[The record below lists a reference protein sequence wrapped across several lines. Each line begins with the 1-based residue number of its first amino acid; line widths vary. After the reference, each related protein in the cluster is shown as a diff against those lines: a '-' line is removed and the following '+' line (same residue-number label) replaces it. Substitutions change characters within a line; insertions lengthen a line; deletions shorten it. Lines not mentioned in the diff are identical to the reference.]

1 MENGKKRLYLFPS
14 FENEPEKK
22 EKEPPK
28 LELLRPSFIPCAMG
42 SRFGINVINRGG
54 ESKGI
59 ALEFIGDYIEN
70 DDIIIKNVMLEQGHG
85 AHGIKEIPI
94 ALEKRMYSDGQCIL
108 YWEDEDFYIPP
119 KVDQSLEHL
128 DFVSRELER
137 AFGFRFTPDGNP
149 RKALDIIMAVVPTEN
164 AKREASAVWYAWKEH
179 KSKADYIKNTN
190 AVLMT
195 KLTNGCYNDIL
206 EQKVLKSMLLDP
218 EDYDL

>member
-70 DDIIIKNVMLEQGHG
+70 DGLNRRRLSACNYKVMFGKGLLLPRSHHPRLSGSFG
-85 AHGIKEIPI
+85 S
-94 ALEKRMYSDGQCIL
+94 LSRYSG
-108 YWEDEDFYIPP
+108 
-119 KVDQSLEHL
+119 
-128 DFVSRELER
+128 
-137 AFGFRFTPDGNP
+137 
-149 RKALDIIMAVVPTEN
+149 
-164 AKREASAVWYAWKEH
+164 
-179 KSKADYIKNTN
+179 
-190 AVLMT
+190 
-195 KLTNGCYNDIL
+195 
-206 EQKVLKSMLLDP
+206 
-218 EDYDL
+218 